1 MSVIRCLLWG
11 VPSDVCYEVAHYQVP
26 SKKQGMY
33 KVYKNSFRC
42 RCVRRKANPRDIF
55 FATYHGYQLM
65 FDWAMQDLKMNEL
78 VLFNNIFVQLF
89 SSLLG
94 SFFLAFSS
102 RSLSITLFTLEA
114 TSEAYL
120 ELSQT
125 SKMEDFCINS

>member
-1 MSVIRCLLWG
+1 
-11 VPSDVCYEVAHYQVP
+11 
-26 SKKQGMY
+26 
-33 KVYKNSFRC
+33 
-42 RCVRRKANPRDIF
+42 
-55 FATYHGYQLM
+55 
-65 FDWAMQDLKMNEL
+65 MQDLKMNEL
-78 VLFNNIFVQLF
+78 VLFNNVFVQLF